1 MCKLLRNDNFKR
13 CVLMVLTIQLV
24 FAMTM
29 MSFASGGGNYA
40 ESGVKWFLD
49 QAFWVVI
56 AITVFGAI
64 AGVLKHATS
73 AIIITIIVGGLIAFL
88 CKQPETIANITL
100 YSYHKIWKIE
110 KKIYAIQNIV
120 LPIPIDP
127 WELLYFGATWVVCNV
142 IFGLLPGV
150 SNIPVMIRSIMLP
163 FAISKF
169 LMTKKLDGKNPL
181 RYMLGVITFLFVEQ
195 GKSVEFFQTTPDKE
209 ATIKLTWNCSE
220 GRI

>member
-1 MCKLLRNDNFKR
+1 MEKPSEK
-13 CVLMVLTIQLV
+13 
-24 FAMTM
+24 
-29 MSFASGGGNYA
+29 
-40 ESGVKWFLD
+40 
-49 QAFWVVI
+49 
-56 AITVFGAI
+56 
-64 AGVLKHATS
+64 
-73 AIIITIIVGGLIAFL
+73 
-88 CKQPETIANITL
+88 ITL

-127 WELLYFGATWVVCNV
+127 WELLYFGATGVVCNV

>member
-1 MCKLLRNDNFKR
+1 MEKPSEK
-13 CVLMVLTIQLV
+13 
-24 FAMTM
+24 
-29 MSFASGGGNYA
+29 
-40 ESGVKWFLD
+40 
-49 QAFWVVI
+49 
-56 AITVFGAI
+56 
-64 AGVLKHATS
+64 
-73 AIIITIIVGGLIAFL
+73 
-88 CKQPETIANITL
+88 ITL

-127 WELLYFGATWVVCNV
+127 WELLYFGATWVICNV

>member
-1 MCKLLRNDNFKR
+1 MEKPSEK
-13 CVLMVLTIQLV
+13 
-24 FAMTM
+24 
-29 MSFASGGGNYA
+29 
-40 ESGVKWFLD
+40 
-49 QAFWVVI
+49 
-56 AITVFGAI
+56 
-64 AGVLKHATS
+64 
-73 AIIITIIVGGLIAFL
+73 
-88 CKQPETIANITL
+88 ITL

-142 IFGLLPGV
+142 IFGLLPGF

>member
-1 MCKLLRNDNFKR
+1 MEKPSEK
-13 CVLMVLTIQLV
+13 
-24 FAMTM
+24 
-29 MSFASGGGNYA
+29 
-40 ESGVKWFLD
+40 
-49 QAFWVVI
+49 
-56 AITVFGAI
+56 
-64 AGVLKHATS
+64 
-73 AIIITIIVGGLIAFL
+73 
-88 CKQPETIANITL
+88 ITL

-163 FAISKF
+163 FASSKF

>member
-1 MCKLLRNDNFKR
+1 MEKPSEK
-13 CVLMVLTIQLV
+13 
-24 FAMTM
+24 
-29 MSFASGGGNYA
+29 
-40 ESGVKWFLD
+40 
-49 QAFWVVI
+49 
-56 AITVFGAI
+56 
-64 AGVLKHATS
+64 
-73 AIIITIIVGGLIAFL
+73 
-88 CKQPETIANITL
+88 ITL

-209 ATIKLTWNCSE
+209 ATDRKSVV
-220 GRI
+220 

>member
-1 MCKLLRNDNFKR
+1 MCKLLRNDKFKR

-88 CKQPETIANITL
+88 CKQPETIANIG
-100 YSYHKIWKIE
+100 
-110 KKIYAIQNIV
+110 
-120 LPIPIDP
+120 D
-127 WELLYFGATWVVCNV
+127 
-142 IFGLLPGV
+142 
-150 SNIPVMIRSIMLP
+150 
-163 FAISKF
+163 
-169 LMTKKLDGKNPL
+169 
-181 RYMLGVITFLFVEQ
+181 
-195 GKSVEFFQTTPDKE
+195 
-209 ATIKLTWNCSE
+209 TI
-220 GRI
+220 GRIVTGG

>member
-1 MCKLLRNDNFKR
+1 MEKPSEK
-13 CVLMVLTIQLV
+13 
-24 FAMTM
+24 
-29 MSFASGGGNYA
+29 
-40 ESGVKWFLD
+40 
-49 QAFWVVI
+49 
-56 AITVFGAI
+56 
-64 AGVLKHATS
+64 
-73 AIIITIIVGGLIAFL
+73 
-88 CKQPETIANITL
+88 ITL

-209 ATIKLTWNCSE
+209 ATMKLTWNCSE

>member
-1 MCKLLRNDNFKR
+1 MEKPSEK
-13 CVLMVLTIQLV
+13 
-24 FAMTM
+24 
-29 MSFASGGGNYA
+29 
-40 ESGVKWFLD
+40 
-49 QAFWVVI
+49 
-56 AITVFGAI
+56 
-64 AGVLKHATS
+64 
-73 AIIITIIVGGLIAFL
+73 
-88 CKQPETIANITL
+88 ITL

-209 ATIKLTWNCSE
+209 DTIKLTWNCSE

>member
-1 MCKLLRNDNFKR
+1 MEKPSEK
-13 CVLMVLTIQLV
+13 
-24 FAMTM
+24 
-29 MSFASGGGNYA
+29 
-40 ESGVKWFLD
+40 
-49 QAFWVVI
+49 
-56 AITVFGAI
+56 
-64 AGVLKHATS
+64 
-73 AIIITIIVGGLIAFL
+73 
-88 CKQPETIANITL
+88 ITL

-169 LMTKKLDGKNPL
+169 LITKKLDGKNPL

>member
-1 MCKLLRNDNFKR
+1 MEKPSEK
-13 CVLMVLTIQLV
+13 
-24 FAMTM
+24 
-29 MSFASGGGNYA
+29 
-40 ESGVKWFLD
+40 
-49 QAFWVVI
+49 
-56 AITVFGAI
+56 
-64 AGVLKHATS
+64 
-73 AIIITIIVGGLIAFL
+73 
-88 CKQPETIANITL
+88 ITL

-110 KKIYAIQNIV
+110 NKIYAIQNIV

>member
-1 MCKLLRNDNFKR
+1 MEKPSEK
-13 CVLMVLTIQLV
+13 
-24 FAMTM
+24 
-29 MSFASGGGNYA
+29 
-40 ESGVKWFLD
+40 
-49 QAFWVVI
+49 
-56 AITVFGAI
+56 
-64 AGVLKHATS
+64 
-73 AIIITIIVGGLIAFL
+73 
-88 CKQPETIANITL
+88 ITL

-163 FAISKF
+163 IAISKF

>member
-1 MCKLLRNDNFKR
+1 MEKPSEK
-13 CVLMVLTIQLV
+13 
-24 FAMTM
+24 
-29 MSFASGGGNYA
+29 
-40 ESGVKWFLD
+40 
-49 QAFWVVI
+49 
-56 AITVFGAI
+56 
-64 AGVLKHATS
+64 
-73 AIIITIIVGGLIAFL
+73 
-88 CKQPETIANITL
+88 ITL

-181 RYMLGVITFLFVEQ
+181 RYMLGVFTFLFVEQ

>member
-1 MCKLLRNDNFKR
+1 MEKPSEK
-13 CVLMVLTIQLV
+13 
-24 FAMTM
+24 
-29 MSFASGGGNYA
+29 
-40 ESGVKWFLD
+40 
-49 QAFWVVI
+49 
-56 AITVFGAI
+56 
-64 AGVLKHATS
+64 
-73 AIIITIIVGGLIAFL
+73 
-88 CKQPETIANITL
+88 ITL

-209 ATIKLTWNCSE
+209 ATVKLTWNCSE

>member
-1 MCKLLRNDNFKR
+1 MEKPSEK
-13 CVLMVLTIQLV
+13 
-24 FAMTM
+24 
-29 MSFASGGGNYA
+29 
-40 ESGVKWFLD
+40 
-49 QAFWVVI
+49 
-56 AITVFGAI
+56 
-64 AGVLKHATS
+64 
-73 AIIITIIVGGLIAFL
+73 
-88 CKQPETIANITL
+88 ITL

-142 IFGLLPGV
+142 IFGLLQGV

-220 GRI
+220 GRIYSFETVPV

>member
-1 MCKLLRNDNFKR
+1 MEKPSEK
-13 CVLMVLTIQLV
+13 
-24 FAMTM
+24 
-29 MSFASGGGNYA
+29 
-40 ESGVKWFLD
+40 
-49 QAFWVVI
+49 
-56 AITVFGAI
+56 
-64 AGVLKHATS
+64 
-73 AIIITIIVGGLIAFL
+73 
-88 CKQPETIANITL
+88 ITL

-169 LMTKKLDGKNPL
+169 LMTKKLDGKNLL

>member
-1 MCKLLRNDNFKR
+1 MEKPSEK
-13 CVLMVLTIQLV
+13 
-24 FAMTM
+24 
-29 MSFASGGGNYA
+29 
-40 ESGVKWFLD
+40 
-49 QAFWVVI
+49 
-56 AITVFGAI
+56 
-64 AGVLKHATS
+64 
-73 AIIITIIVGGLIAFL
+73 
-88 CKQPETIANITL
+88 ITL

-181 RYMLGVITFLFVEQ
+181 RYMLGVITFLFIEQ

>member
-1 MCKLLRNDNFKR
+1 MEKPSEK
-13 CVLMVLTIQLV
+13 
-24 FAMTM
+24 
-29 MSFASGGGNYA
+29 
-40 ESGVKWFLD
+40 
-49 QAFWVVI
+49 
-56 AITVFGAI
+56 
-64 AGVLKHATS
+64 
-73 AIIITIIVGGLIAFL
+73 
-88 CKQPETIANITL
+88 ITL

-195 GKSVEFFQTTPDKE
+195 GKSVEFFQTSPDKE

>member
-1 MCKLLRNDNFKR
+1 MEKPSEK
-13 CVLMVLTIQLV
+13 
-24 FAMTM
+24 
-29 MSFASGGGNYA
+29 
-40 ESGVKWFLD
+40 
-49 QAFWVVI
+49 
-56 AITVFGAI
+56 
-64 AGVLKHATS
+64 
-73 AIIITIIVGGLIAFL
+73 
-88 CKQPETIANITL
+88 ITL

-181 RYMLGVITFLFVEQ
+181 RYMFGVITFLFVEQ

>member
-1 MCKLLRNDNFKR
+1 MEKPSEK
-13 CVLMVLTIQLV
+13 
-24 FAMTM
+24 
-29 MSFASGGGNYA
+29 
-40 ESGVKWFLD
+40 
-49 QAFWVVI
+49 
-56 AITVFGAI
+56 
-64 AGVLKHATS
+64 
-73 AIIITIIVGGLIAFL
+73 
-88 CKQPETIANITL
+88 ITL

-127 WELLYFGATWVVCNV
+127 WELYFGATWVVCNV

>member
-1 MCKLLRNDNFKR
+1 MEKPSEK
-13 CVLMVLTIQLV
+13 
-24 FAMTM
+24 
-29 MSFASGGGNYA
+29 
-40 ESGVKWFLD
+40 
-49 QAFWVVI
+49 
-56 AITVFGAI
+56 
-64 AGVLKHATS
+64 
-73 AIIITIIVGGLIAFL
+73 
-88 CKQPETIANITL
+88 ITL

-150 SNIPVMIRSIMLP
+150 SNIPVMIRSITLP

-169 LMTKKLDGKNPL
+169 LMTKILDGKNPL

>member
-1 MCKLLRNDNFKR
+1 MEKPSEK
-13 CVLMVLTIQLV
+13 
-24 FAMTM
+24 
-29 MSFASGGGNYA
+29 
-40 ESGVKWFLD
+40 
-49 QAFWVVI
+49 
-56 AITVFGAI
+56 
-64 AGVLKHATS
+64 
-73 AIIITIIVGGLIAFL
+73 
-88 CKQPETIANITL
+88 ITL

-150 SNIPVMIRSIMLP
+150 SNIPIMIRSIMLP

>member
-1 MCKLLRNDNFKR
+1 MEKPNEK
-13 CVLMVLTIQLV
+13 
-24 FAMTM
+24 
-29 MSFASGGGNYA
+29 
-40 ESGVKWFLD
+40 
-49 QAFWVVI
+49 
-56 AITVFGAI
+56 
-64 AGVLKHATS
+64 
-73 AIIITIIVGGLIAFL
+73 
-88 CKQPETIANITL
+88 ITL
-100 YSYHKIWKIE
+100 YSYHKVWKIE
-110 KKIYAIQNIV
+110 KKIYAVQNIV
-120 LPIPIDP
+120 LPFPIDP
-127 WELLYFGATWVVCNV
+127 WELVYFGATWIVCNV

>member
-1 MCKLLRNDNFKR
+1 MEKPSEK
-13 CVLMVLTIQLV
+13 
-24 FAMTM
+24 
-29 MSFASGGGNYA
+29 
-40 ESGVKWFLD
+40 
-49 QAFWVVI
+49 
-56 AITVFGAI
+56 
-64 AGVLKHATS
+64 
-73 AIIITIIVGGLIAFL
+73 
-88 CKQPETIANITL
+88 ITL

-142 IFGLLPGV
+142 IFGLLQGV

>member
-1 MCKLLRNDNFKR
+1 M
-13 CVLMVLTIQLV
+13 
-24 FAMTM
+24 
-29 MSFASGGGNYA
+29 
-40 ESGVKWFLD
+40 
-49 QAFWVVI
+49 
-56 AITVFGAI
+56 
-64 AGVLKHATS
+64 
-73 AIIITIIVGGLIAFL
+73 
-88 CKQPETIANITL
+88 
-100 YSYHKIWKIE
+100 
-110 KKIYAIQNIV
+110 
-120 LPIPIDP
+120 
-127 WELLYFGATWVVCNV
+127 

>member
-1 MCKLLRNDNFKR
+1 MEKPSEK
-13 CVLMVLTIQLV
+13 
-24 FAMTM
+24 
-29 MSFASGGGNYA
+29 
-40 ESGVKWFLD
+40 
-49 QAFWVVI
+49 
-56 AITVFGAI
+56 
-64 AGVLKHATS
+64 
-73 AIIITIIVGGLIAFL
+73 
-88 CKQPETIANITL
+88 ITL

-209 ATIKLTWNCSE
+209 ATIKLTWNCSIN
-220 GRI
+220 RI

>member
-1 MCKLLRNDNFKR
+1 MIWK
-13 CVLMVLTIQLV
+13 
-24 FAMTM
+24 
-29 MSFASGGGNYA
+29 S
-40 ESGVKWFLD
+40 
-49 QAFWVVI
+49 QA
-56 AITVFGAI
+56 
-64 AGVLKHATS
+64 K
-73 AIIITIIVGGLIAFL
+73 
-88 CKQPETIANITL
+88 KITL

>member
-1 MCKLLRNDNFKR
+1 MEKPSEK
-13 CVLMVLTIQLV
+13 
-24 FAMTM
+24 
-29 MSFASGGGNYA
+29 
-40 ESGVKWFLD
+40 
-49 QAFWVVI
+49 
-56 AITVFGAI
+56 
-64 AGVLKHATS
+64 
-73 AIIITIIVGGLIAFL
+73 
-88 CKQPETIANITL
+88 ITL

-169 LMTKKLDGKNPL
+169 LMTKKLDGNNPL
-181 RYMLGVITFLFVEQ
+181 RYMLAFSYTHLDVYKRQAMRL
-195 GKSVEFFQTTPDKE
+195 
-209 ATIKLTWNCSE
+209 
-220 GRI
+220 

>member
-1 MCKLLRNDNFKR
+1 MEKPSEK
-13 CVLMVLTIQLV
+13 
-24 FAMTM
+24 
-29 MSFASGGGNYA
+29 
-40 ESGVKWFLD
+40 
-49 QAFWVVI
+49 
-56 AITVFGAI
+56 
-64 AGVLKHATS
+64 
-73 AIIITIIVGGLIAFL
+73 
-88 CKQPETIANITL
+88 ITL

-150 SNIPVMIRSIMLP
+150 SNIPVMLRSIMLP

>member
-1 MCKLLRNDNFKR
+1 MEKPSEK
-13 CVLMVLTIQLV
+13 
-24 FAMTM
+24 
-29 MSFASGGGNYA
+29 
-40 ESGVKWFLD
+40 
-49 QAFWVVI
+49 
-56 AITVFGAI
+56 
-64 AGVLKHATS
+64 
-73 AIIITIIVGGLIAFL
+73 
-88 CKQPETIANITL
+88 ITL
-100 YSYHKIWKIE
+100 YSYHKIWKIV

>member
-1 MCKLLRNDNFKR
+1 MEKPSEK
-13 CVLMVLTIQLV
+13 
-24 FAMTM
+24 
-29 MSFASGGGNYA
+29 
-40 ESGVKWFLD
+40 
-49 QAFWVVI
+49 
-56 AITVFGAI
+56 
-64 AGVLKHATS
+64 
-73 AIIITIIVGGLIAFL
+73 
-88 CKQPETIANITL
+88 ITL

-181 RYMLGVITFLFVEQ
+181 RYMLGIITFLFVEQ

>member
-1 MCKLLRNDNFKR
+1 MEKPSEK
-13 CVLMVLTIQLV
+13 
-24 FAMTM
+24 
-29 MSFASGGGNYA
+29 
-40 ESGVKWFLD
+40 
-49 QAFWVVI
+49 
-56 AITVFGAI
+56 
-64 AGVLKHATS
+64 
-73 AIIITIIVGGLIAFL
+73 
-88 CKQPETIANITL
+88 ITL

-127 WELLYFGATWVVCNV
+127 WELLYFGAIWVVCNV

>member
-1 MCKLLRNDNFKR
+1 MEKPSEK
-13 CVLMVLTIQLV
+13 
-24 FAMTM
+24 
-29 MSFASGGGNYA
+29 
-40 ESGVKWFLD
+40 
-49 QAFWVVI
+49 
-56 AITVFGAI
+56 
-64 AGVLKHATS
+64 
-73 AIIITIIVGGLIAFL
+73 
-88 CKQPETIANITL
+88 ITL

-150 SNIPVMIRSIMLP
+150 SNLPVMIRSIMLP

>member
-1 MCKLLRNDNFKR
+1 MEKPSEK
-13 CVLMVLTIQLV
+13 
-24 FAMTM
+24 
-29 MSFASGGGNYA
+29 
-40 ESGVKWFLD
+40 
-49 QAFWVVI
+49 
-56 AITVFGAI
+56 
-64 AGVLKHATS
+64 
-73 AIIITIIVGGLIAFL
+73 
-88 CKQPETIANITL
+88 ITL

-110 KKIYAIQNIV
+110 KKIYSIQNIV

>member
-1 MCKLLRNDNFKR
+1 MEKPSER
-13 CVLMVLTIQLV
+13 
-24 FAMTM
+24 
-29 MSFASGGGNYA
+29 
-40 ESGVKWFLD
+40 
-49 QAFWVVI
+49 
-56 AITVFGAI
+56 
-64 AGVLKHATS
+64 
-73 AIIITIIVGGLIAFL
+73 
-88 CKQPETIANITL
+88 ITL

>member
-1 MCKLLRNDNFKR
+1 MEKPSEK
-13 CVLMVLTIQLV
+13 
-24 FAMTM
+24 
-29 MSFASGGGNYA
+29 
-40 ESGVKWFLD
+40 
-49 QAFWVVI
+49 
-56 AITVFGAI
+56 
-64 AGVLKHATS
+64 
-73 AIIITIIVGGLIAFL
+73 
-88 CKQPETIANITL
+88 ITL

-120 LPIPIDP
+120 LSIPIDP

>member
-1 MCKLLRNDNFKR
+1 MEKPSEK
-13 CVLMVLTIQLV
+13 
-24 FAMTM
+24 
-29 MSFASGGGNYA
+29 
-40 ESGVKWFLD
+40 
-49 QAFWVVI
+49 
-56 AITVFGAI
+56 
-64 AGVLKHATS
+64 
-73 AIIITIIVGGLIAFL
+73 
-88 CKQPETIANITL
+88 ITL

-110 KKIYAIQNIV
+110 KKLYAIQNIV

>member
-1 MCKLLRNDNFKR
+1 MEKPSEK
-13 CVLMVLTIQLV
+13 
-24 FAMTM
+24 
-29 MSFASGGGNYA
+29 
-40 ESGVKWFLD
+40 
-49 QAFWVVI
+49 
-56 AITVFGAI
+56 
-64 AGVLKHATS
+64 
-73 AIIITIIVGGLIAFL
+73 
-88 CKQPETIANITL
+88 ITL

-195 GKSVEFFQTTPDKE
+195 GKSVEFFQTTPDKV

>member
-1 MCKLLRNDNFKR
+1 
-13 CVLMVLTIQLV
+13 
-24 FAMTM
+24 
-29 MSFASGGGNYA
+29 
-40 ESGVKWFLD
+40 
-49 QAFWVVI
+49 VVDME
-56 AITVFGAI
+56 
-64 AGVLKHATS
+64 KPS
-73 AIIITIIVGGLIAFL
+73 E
-88 CKQPETIANITL
+88 KITL

>member
-1 MCKLLRNDNFKR
+1 MEKPSEK
-13 CVLMVLTIQLV
+13 
-24 FAMTM
+24 
-29 MSFASGGGNYA
+29 
-40 ESGVKWFLD
+40 
-49 QAFWVVI
+49 
-56 AITVFGAI
+56 
-64 AGVLKHATS
+64 
-73 AIIITIIVGGLIAFL
+73 
-88 CKQPETIANITL
+88 ITL

-169 LMTKKLDGKNPL
+169 LMTKKLDGKNSL

>member
-1 MCKLLRNDNFKR
+1 MEKPSEK
-13 CVLMVLTIQLV
+13 
-24 FAMTM
+24 
-29 MSFASGGGNYA
+29 
-40 ESGVKWFLD
+40 
-49 QAFWVVI
+49 
-56 AITVFGAI
+56 
-64 AGVLKHATS
+64 
-73 AIIITIIVGGLIAFL
+73 
-88 CKQPETIANITL
+88 ITL

-120 LPIPIDP
+120 LPIPNDP